1 MISADTNILAR
12 AFLED
17 DPVQSKE
24 AQEFLEK
31 AAKVGELFISSY
43 AILEF
48 VWVLKVKK
56 FSREDIYSAVITLC
70 DSTGITI
77 GSRQVVLLALEK
89 YKTGK
94 ADFGDYMIMAEGE
107 DNKTLKIKTFDVIL
121 REELKTSL
129 EELS

>member
-1 MISADTNILAR
+1 MISADTNIIAR

-17 DPVQSKE
+17 DPIQSKE

-31 AAKVGELFISSY
+31 AAKAGELFISSY

-56 FSREDIYSAVITLC
+56 FSREAIYEAVIALC

-89 YKTGK
+89 HKTGK

-107 DNKTLKIKTFDVIL
+107 YNKTLKIKTFDVIL
-121 REELKTSL
+121 SQELKTSNG
-129 EELS
+129 